1 MKTTIRI
8 AALAAFLALA
18 GAAQAETAAGDFA
31 LSGTFTASCS
41 FQNAAFSVGD
51 VPLHLYVKSPGSFD
65 AYTRIPV
72 TIDVQCNSDSVP
84 WKIYNT
90 GGGPVNVTIGSVAD
104 NLACIAS
111 EASDNISVC
120 ATSSSSGS
128 WLIDG
133 VGTMTKNAVVA
144 LHHQGPKGRTPY
156 QGHGA
161 IVGSIPLTLE
171 F

>member
-8 AALAAFLALA
+8 AALAASLALA
-18 GAAQAETAAGDFA
+18 GAAQANTAAGDFA
-31 LSGTFTASCS
+31 LNGNFTASCS
-41 FQNAAFSVGD
+41 FQNAAFSVGE
-51 VPLHLYVKSPGSFD
+51 VPLHLYVKSAGTFD

-72 TIDVQCNSDSVP
+72 SIDVECNSDTVP

-90 GGGPVNVTIGSVAD
+90 AGPVNVAIGSVTD

-111 EASDNISVC
+111 EASNNFSEC

-133 VGTMTKNAVVA
+133 VGTMTKNAIVA

-161 IVGSIPLTLE
+161 IVGTIPLTLE